1 MRVAMSEGTIDQ
13 VKHIRDIYSRFT
25 VLIHEIAKFGIVGGI
40 GFVVQLSVTDGVH
53 LGLGLGAL
61 TSVVVGYLI
70 ATVVTFLGNRHW
82 AFKHRQGKGL
92 GHETTMF
99 FLLNI
104 VGLGIQEAVVAFVHY
119 GLNMTD
125 ALSYNLANIAG
136 IGLGTLFRLWSYRK
150 WVFLEVTDEPAE
162 VAPTVL
168 PAELPIEEHSAGV
181 QYPAV
186 GMHASGEHVA
196 GPRGFGMHANGAHAN
211 GAAAHGAN
219 GYGADGPRGGGA
231 HAPGRHRAPESRQP
245 EPEPEQIYPQPSVG

>member
-1 MRVAMSEGTIDQ
+1 MAMIEGTLHQ
-13 VKHIRDIYSRFT
+13 VKYICDIYSRFT

-40 GFVVQLSVTDGVH
+40 GFVVQLGITDGVH

-61 TSVVVGYLI
+61 TSVVIGYVV

-99 FLLNI
+99 VLLNV

-119 GLNMTD
+119 GLHMTD
-125 ALSYNLANIAG
+125 PLSYNVANVVG

-168 PAELPIEEHSAGV
+168 PAEEHSAA
-181 QYPAV
+181 PAGAPHSV
-186 GMHASGEHVA
+186 GMRAAGEHAA
-196 GPRGFGMHANGAHAN
+196 GAHSGGMPANDANGAN
-211 GAAAHGAN
+211 GARAGGVHAA
-219 GYGADGPRGGGA
+219 
-231 HAPGRHRAPESRQP
+231 GRHRAAEARPA
-245 EPEPEQIYPQPSVG
+245 EPEPEEIYP

>member
-13 VKHIRDIYSRFT
+13 VKYIRDIYSRFT

-40 GFVVQLSVTDGVH
+40 GFIVQLSITDGVH

-125 ALSYNLANIAG
+125 ALSYNLANIVG

-162 VAPTVL
+162 VGPTVL
-168 PAELPIEEHSAGV
+168 PAEEHSAGV
-181 QYPAV
+181 QYPAL
-186 GMHASGEHVA
+186 GMHAAGEHVA
-196 GPRGFGMHANGAHAN
+196 GPRGYGMHGNGAHASGPPALGGN
-211 GAAAHGAN
+211 VYGAN
-219 GYGADGPRGGGA
+219 GARGGGA
-231 HAPGRHRAPESRQP
+231 HAAGRHRAPESRQP
-245 EPEPEQIYPQPSVG
+245 EQEPEQIYPQPSVG